1 MLPRIPL
8 PRTGLAEYRN
18 PKVETLLKA
27 RNTMLI
33 YRAASVWTIDYLFVA
48 SPSEFGGFVFGAS
61 AKPEIHE
68 FVDAKFS

>member
-1 MLPRIPL
+1 
-8 PRTGLAEYRN
+8 
-18 PKVETLLKA
+18 
-27 RNTMLI
+27 MLI